1 MQWYTYAL
9 AGAFLLAL
17 ADVWTKKLLFKEHAL
32 EFLACRAV
40 YTLLLLIIAFP
51 LVPEIPSGKVL
62 LLVYFVS
69 LSITVYL
76 WVEAKALRHLDISVM
91 EPLYNVSPF
100 FLLIFAFLF
109 LGERISPVQ
118 GLGVVL
124 LIVGAYVLERGKDRR
139 HLLAPWL
146 ALWKNSYTRF
156 FLLGLVFISGVS
168 VFEKY
173 LISFVVD
180 AVTYLYFVW
189 VFICL
194 NVLVVHSARFGFKD
208 LKRDIKRAG
217 SWTLL
222 VSFLHLTS
230 LFFHFQAVSLVAVS
244 LALPVRR
251 LSTLFATFFGGRMFH
266 EKGLSSR
273 VVACCILVVGAILII
288 V

>member
-124 LIVGAYVLERGKDRR
+124 LIVGAYVLE
-139 HLLAPWL
+139 
-146 ALWKNSYTRF
+146 
-156 FLLGLVFISGVS
+156 
-168 VFEKY
+168 
-173 LISFVVD
+173 
-180 AVTYLYFVW
+180 
-189 VFICL
+189 
-194 NVLVVHSARFGFKD
+194 
-208 LKRDIKRAG
+208 
-217 SWTLL
+217 
-222 VSFLHLTS
+222 
-230 LFFHFQAVSLVAVS
+230 
-244 LALPVRR
+244 
-251 LSTLFATFFGGRMFH
+251 GG
-266 EKGLSSR
+266 
-273 VVACCILVVGAILII
+273 
-288 V
+288 